1 MNEKLEKLLE
11 QFDKNEENQKLL
23 NLYESKNYREVIAE
37 IKKTNEKVGGKELVL
52 HLPCI
57 TGNYKEMNKKILII
71 GQEVDGWRK
80 IKDNPK
86 DAMLDTLDISIKPP
100 KHKPKHPRPFNAFSR
115 KFCETVN
122 KECKSKFPISWA
134 SANIRKFSYNKV
146 SPKSRTPKIPLND
159 EVQNLIDTKFN
170 ILRDEIKIINPDIVL
185 FLTGPNYDDYIK
197 VQLNGV
203 KFHKLENS
211 DYEKRQFA
219 RVEHEVLPKKSFR
232 IYHPNAFRQGSVI
245 KMFGRGHLYKEF
257 LKRLVEECK
266 K

>member
-134 SANIRKFSYNKV
+134 SANIRKFSYK
-146 SPKSRTPKIPLND
+146 KTPKFKLH
-159 EVQNLIDTKFN
+159 EKVHNLIYDKFN
-170 ILRDEIKIINPDIVL
+170 CLEEEIKIINPEIVL

>member
-11 QFDKNEENQKLL
+11 QFDRNEENQKLL
-23 NLYESKNYREVIAE
+23 NLYESKNYIEVIAE
-37 IKKTNEKVGGKELVL
+37 IKETNEKVGGKELVL

-86 DAMLDTLDISIKPP
+86 DAMLDTLDISINPP
-100 KHKPKHPRPFNAFSR
+100 KHKPKHPRPFNAFSY
-115 KFCETVN
+115 KFCKMVN
-122 KECKSKFPISWA
+122 KPQFSVSWA
-134 SANIRKFSYNKV
+134 SANIRKFSYNKNKDN
-146 SPKSRTPKIPLND
+146 PKSRTPKIPLND
-159 EVQNLIDTKFN
+159 EVQNLIYKKFN
-170 ILRDEIKIINPDIVL
+170 FLKEEIKIINPDIVL
-185 FLTGPNYDDYIK
+185 FLTGPDYDCYIK
-197 VQLNGV
+197 AQLDGV

-211 DYEKRQFA
+211 DYEKRQFT
-219 RVEHEVLPKKSFR
+219 RVEHEVLPEKSFR

-245 KMFGRGHLYKEF
+245 KMFGRRHLYKEF
-257 LKRLVEECK
+257 LKRLIEECK